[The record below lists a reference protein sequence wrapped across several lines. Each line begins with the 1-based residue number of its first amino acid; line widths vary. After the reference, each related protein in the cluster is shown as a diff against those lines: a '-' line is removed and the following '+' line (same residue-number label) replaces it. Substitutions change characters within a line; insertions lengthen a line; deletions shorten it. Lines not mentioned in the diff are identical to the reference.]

1 MQGRI
6 SVNGVVVREL
16 GTKVFPDDVIT
27 LDGKPL
33 KPLTHK
39 VYIMLNKPRGF
50 VTTVSDEF
58 GRATVMDLVP
68 CYERLFPVGRLDA
81 DSEGL
86 LLLTNDGDLTNRLTH
101 PRYGFEKEYQ
111 ALIDRDLSDAEAQ
124 RLRDGVVLDGRKT
137 APAIVERL
145 YRAPQGVWFRIAIHE
160 GRNRQIRRMLFVV
173 NREVYRLVRVRV
185 GPVRLGDL
193 PSGHFRHLS
202 PDEISA
208 LSRGPRSS

>member
-1 MQGRI
+1 
-6 SVNGVVVREL
+6 
-16 GTKVFPDDVIT
+16 
-27 LDGKPL
+27 
-33 KPLTHK
+33 
-39 VYIMLNKPRGF
+39 MLNKPRGF